1 MTIDDLENL
10 SGHDRYELLRGKLH
24 EMSPPTESH
33 SDAHLELTLQIARF
47 AQAHDLRKVF
57 IETAFVFERSPD
69 TLLIPDIAFV
79 RELRLPAD
87 RDPQRAC
94 QVAPDLAVEI
104 VSPTDRRA
112 MVAAKARQY
121 VALGVQLV
129 WIVDPRDR
137 TVTVYHGDGG
147 VQVLNVTDTLVGD
160 PVLPGFRLSVSAI
173 FGS

>member
-1 MTIDDLENL
+1 MATTPLMTIDDLENL

-87 RDPQRAC
+87 RDPQARIRSPRTWRSRSCLRPIAARWS
-94 QVAPDLAVEI
+94 QRGRDNTSPSAYSWSGSLTREI
-104 VSPTDRRA
+104 
-112 MVAAKARQY
+112 AR
-121 VALGVQLV
+121 
-129 WIVDPRDR
+129 
-137 TVTVYHGDGG
+137 
-147 VQVLNVTDTLVGD
+147 
-160 PVLPGFRLSVSAI
+160 
-173 FGS
+173 